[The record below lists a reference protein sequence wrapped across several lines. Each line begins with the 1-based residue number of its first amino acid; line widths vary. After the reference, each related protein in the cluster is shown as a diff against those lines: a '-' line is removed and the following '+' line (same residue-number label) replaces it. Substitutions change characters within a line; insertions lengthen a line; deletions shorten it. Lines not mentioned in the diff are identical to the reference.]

1 LGESLANEARP
12 GCSRTTLSRTNK
24 FEHLLFLRYQL
35 RVRRFWN
42 IVLVVAALL
51 WLPASAHCQLE
62 FIPGLQFL
70 ACASDGSVSENESS
84 HCDDANC
91 CSIERSQYRTEI
103 FQIALITLAPSFS
116 NLLLAD
122 ALKSLPV
129 PIAGG
134 VLTAA
139 PPELLQPR
147 HFISRAALPV
157 RAPSL
162 VS

>member
-1 LGESLANEARP
+1 
-12 GCSRTTLSRTNK
+12 
-24 FEHLLFLRYQL
+24 LFLRYQL

-70 ACASDGSVSENESS
+70 ACASDGSASENESS
-84 HCDDANC
+84 HCDEANC

-103 FQIALITLAPSFS
+103 FQVALITLAPSFS

-129 PIAGG
+129 PVAGG
-134 VLTAA
+134 ILTAA

>member
-1 LGESLANEARP
+1 M
-12 GCSRTTLSRTNK
+12 
-24 FEHLLFLRYQL
+24 
-35 RVRRFWN
+35 RRFWN
-42 IVLVVAALL
+42 IVLVAVALL
-51 WLPASAHCQLE
+51 WLPAAAHCQLE
-62 FIPGLQFL
+62 TIPGLQFL
-70 ACASDGSVSENESS
+70 ACASDSSPSGNEAS
-84 HCDDANC
+84 HCDDTNC
-91 CSIERSQYRTEI
+91 CSVERSQYRSEV
-103 FQIALITLAPSFS
+103 FDIALITLAPSFS